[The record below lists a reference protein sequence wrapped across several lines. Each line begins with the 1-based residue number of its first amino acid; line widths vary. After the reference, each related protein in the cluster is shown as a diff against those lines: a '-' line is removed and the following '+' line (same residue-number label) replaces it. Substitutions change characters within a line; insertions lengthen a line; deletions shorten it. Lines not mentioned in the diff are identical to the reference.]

1 VRRADSQPDYLIA
14 QVQDITERKEMER
27 LKNEFISVVSHELR
41 TPLTSIRGSLGLLLG
56 VFKQDLP
63 QKVKSLIEIAYNNC
77 ERLIPLINDILDIDK
92 IASGHMR
99 FEIREESVAALIA
112 QAVQANEAYARKYN
126 VSIAVAPI
134 DEGLRVQVDA
144 ARCQQVLS
152 NLLSN
157 ASKFSPT
164 GGVIEVSAEARD
176 GKVSIAVRDYG
187 DGISEEFQS
196 RIFSKFS
203 QADSS
208 ATRAKGG
215 TGLGLHIAKQLVE
228 QMKGTIEFTT
238 LVGQGTTFRV
248 EFPLVAKVAA
258 HDPSVVLHFRERRQA
273 GADVLHIEDDVDLGN
288 LVATALQGKATTFTA
303 TTLAEAE
310 SLLAKKSFAMILL
323 DMKLPDGSGVELL
336 ERMRSLGGS
345 PPPIVIL
352 AADEP
357 PPDVSR
363 RAAAV
368 MVKTR
373 TSEAVV
379 VNTVLQILQQTRD
392 EKEPPA
398 PIATSAP

>member
-1 VRRADSQPDYLIA
+1 
-14 QVQDITERKEMER
+14 
-27 LKNEFISVVSHELR
+27 VVSHELR

-56 VFKQDLP
+56 VFTEQLP

-99 FEIREESVAALIA
+99 FEMQEESVAALTQ
-112 QAVQANEAYARKYN
+112 QAVQANEAYARKFN

-134 DEGLRVQVDA
+134 DEKLRIVVDA
-144 ARCQQVLS
+144 ARYQQVLS

-157 ASKFSPT
+157 ASKFSPA

-176 GKVSIAVRDYG
+176 GRVSIAVRDYG
-187 DGISEEFQS
+187 AGISEEFQP
-196 RIFSKFS
+196 RIFGKFS

-228 QMKGTIEFTT
+228 QMHGTIEFRTQ
-238 LVGQGTTFRV
+238 VGKGTTFRV
-248 EFPLVAKVAA
+248 EFPLVAKT
-258 HDPSVVLHFRERRQA
+258 PPVLHFRERRQV
-273 GADVLHIEDDVDLGN
+273 GADVLHVEDDVDLGN

-303 TTLAEAE
+303 TSLAEAE
-310 SLLAKKSFAMILL
+310 SLLAKKTFSMILL

-336 ERMRSLGGS
+336 ERMRSFS
-345 PPPIVIL
+345 DPPPPVVIL

-357 PPDVSR
+357 PPDVSDK
-363 RAAAV
+363 AAAV

-373 TSEAVV
+373 TSEAAVV
-379 VNTVLQILQQTRD
+379 QTVLDILQQA
-392 EKEPPA
+392 KEDQATGSNA
-398 PIATSAP
+398 PIAN